1 MAINKSLEEL
11 MGAGATQSIDSFTIL
26 KDSLKSNRV
35 PIAFQALLALVE
47 NTAES
52 LFVALFLTVWERQDT
67 SPDAELAIFGPDVQ
81 LVEIISD
88 GVPAVHD
95 QFVFSVRI
103 LAKRPT
109 SKVMPNPNA
118 I

>member
-1 MAINKSLEEL
+1 MAINKTLVEL
-11 MGAGATQSIDSFTIL
+11 FGAGATQDVDSFTVL
-26 KDSLKSNRV
+26 KASLKSSRV
-35 PIAFQALLALVE
+35 PISFQALVALLD

-52 LFVALFLTVWERQDT
+52 LLLALILFAWENQDT

-81 LVEIISD
+81 LVEMISD
-88 GVPAVHD
+88 GVPTVHD
-95 QFVFSVRI
+95 QFVFSLRI

-109 SKVMPNPNA
+109 ANVMPNPNT

>member
-1 MAINKSLEEL
+1 MAINKSLAEL
-11 MGAGATQSIDSFTIL
+11 MGTGATQDINSFTVL
-26 KDSLKSNRV
+26 KTSLKSSRV
-35 PIAFQALLALVE
+35 PIAFQALLALVD

-52 LFVALFLTVWERQDT
+52 LFTALLLFVWENQDT

-81 LVEIISD
+81 LVELVSD

-109 SKVMPNPNA
+109 SQVMPNPNA

>member
-1 MAINKSLEEL
+1 MAINKSLVEL
-11 MGAGATQSIDSFTIL
+11 MGAGATQNIDSFTIL
-26 KDSLKSNRV
+26 KASLKSNRV
-35 PIAFQALLALVE
+35 PIAFQALLSLAE

-52 LFVALFLTVWERQDT
+52 LFTALLLFVWENQDT

-81 LVEIISD
+81 LVEMISD

-109 SKVMPNPNA
+109 SQVMPNPN
-118 I
+118 II

>member
-1 MAINKSLEEL
+1 MAISKPLVGL
-11 MGAGATQSIDSFTIL
+11 MGAGATQDIDSFTIL
-26 KDSLKSNRV
+26 KASLKSNRV
-35 PIAFQALLALVE
+35 PIAFQALVPLAE
-47 NTAES
+47 NTPES
-52 LFVALFLTVWERQDT
+52 LFAALLLLVWEGQDT

-81 LVEIISD
+81 LVQIISD

-103 LAKRPT
+103 LVKRPT
-109 SKVMPNPNA
+109 SQVMPNPNV

>member
-11 MGAGATQSIDSFTIL
+11 MGAGATQDIDSFTIL
-26 KDSLKSNRV
+26 KASLKSSRI
-35 PIAFQALLALVE
+35 PIAFQPLLALAI

-52 LFVALFLTVWERQDT
+52 LFTALLLLVWENQDT
-67 SPDAELAIFGPDVQ
+67 SPDAELAIYGPDVQ
-81 LVEIISD
+81 LVEVISN

-109 SKVMPNPNA
+109 ANVMPNPNA

>member
-1 MAINKSLEEL
+1 MAINKSLSEL
-11 MGAGATQSIDSFTIL
+11 LGTGATQTIDDFTIV
-26 KDSLKSNRV
+26 KASLKSDRN
-35 PIAFQALLALVE
+35 PIAFQALQPLPE

-52 LFVALFLTVWERQDT
+52 LITALLLLVWERQDT
-67 SPDAELAIFGPDVQ
+67 SPDAEFAVFGPDVQ
-81 LVEIISD
+81 LVELISD
-88 GVPAVHD
+88 GVPTVHD

-109 SKVMPNPNA
+109 SQVMPNPNV

>member
-1 MAINKSLEEL
+1 MAINKSLVEL
-11 MGAGATQSIDSFTIL
+11 MGAGATQDIDSFTIL
-26 KDSLKSNRV
+26 KASLKSNRV
-35 PIAFQALLALVE
+35 PIAFQPLVSLAE

-52 LFVALFLTVWERQDT
+52 LFAALLLLVWENQDT

-81 LVEIISD
+81 LVELISD

-95 QFVFSVRI
+95 QFVFSLRF

-109 SKVMPNPNA
+109 SQVMPNPNV